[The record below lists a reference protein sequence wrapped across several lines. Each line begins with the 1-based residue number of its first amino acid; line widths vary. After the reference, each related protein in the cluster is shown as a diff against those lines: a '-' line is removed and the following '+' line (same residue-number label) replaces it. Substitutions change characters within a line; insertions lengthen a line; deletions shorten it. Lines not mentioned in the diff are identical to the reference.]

1 MESGSYDE
9 EAAGPGPSKM
19 VTVLVITNL
28 LLTLGVGG
36 FVGYMFVT
44 QSKAETVLETTGGEG
59 EELDL
64 PPDPVGTYSFE
75 PFIVNLM
82 DAANIRYVKVTMEVE
97 LNTQEVEEELET
109 RKPQIRDMVNA
120 ILSNRTYGELLGVR
134 GKTQLREELLRRMNQ
149 SLTTGSITRIYFTE
163 FVVQ

>member
-1 MESGSYDE
+1 MDSGSYDE
-9 EAAGPGPSKM
+9 EEAGGGPSKLLAI
-19 VTVLVITNL
+19 LVIGNL

-44 QSKAETVLETTGGEG
+44 QSKAEPASSSAAGASEGLE
-59 EELDL
+59 L
-64 PPDPVGTYSFE
+64 PPEPAGTYAFE

-97 LNTQEVEEELET
+97 LSSEAVVDELEIH
-109 RKPQIRDMVNA
+109 KPAIRDMVNA

-149 SLTTGSITRIYFTE
+149 SLTAGEITRIYFTE

>member
-1 MESGSYDE
+1 MDSSSYDE
-9 EAAGPGPSKM
+9 EVSGGGPSKM
-19 VTVLVITNL
+19 LAILVIANL

-44 QSKAETVLETTGGEG
+44 QSKAETVTVAAEGDGED
-59 EELDL
+59 LDL
-64 PPDPVGTYSFE
+64 PPDPVGTYSFD

-97 LNTQEVEEELET
+97 LSAQEVEEELET